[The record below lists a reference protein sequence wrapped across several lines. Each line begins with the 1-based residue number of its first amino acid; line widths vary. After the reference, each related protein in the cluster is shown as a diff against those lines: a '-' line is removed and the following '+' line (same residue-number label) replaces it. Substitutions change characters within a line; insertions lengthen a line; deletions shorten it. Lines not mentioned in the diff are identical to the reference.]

1 VARAT
6 GGAGGLSSPIPCPS
20 FGIARQASGNCHR
33 AADPFVHGR
42 GDTSQRRWCRL
53 PVDPA
58 HRTST
63 YALARD
69 EVACQRALDTA
80 AQLAERSQQEQDE
93 GPGRYCTPA
102 YVEIQRAATWIELGR
117 PERAINLFHDSL
129 ARLSSVH
136 RRDRGVY
143 LARLASAYALS
154 GSPDVSVR
162 KGWEAWTVA
171 QATGSRRITTELG
184 QLGSRLTRWQSMP
197 EVSQLLKELPAA

>member
-1 VARAT
+1 V
-6 GGAGGLSSPIPCPS
+6 
-20 FGIARQASGNCHR
+20 
-33 AADPFVHGR
+33 VGR
-42 GDTSQRRWCRL
+42 GG
-53 PVDPA
+53 
-58 HRTST
+58 
-63 YALARD
+63 
-69 EVACQRALDTA
+69 EVSCVGRCAEV
-80 AQLAERSQQEQDE
+80 AERSQQEQAE

-154 GSPDVSVR
+154 GSPDISVR
-162 KGWEAWTVA
+162 TGWEALTVA

-184 QLGSRLTRWQSMP
+184 QLRTRLAPWESTPQ
-197 EVSQLLKELPAA
+197 VGQLVKELQAA